1 MTQALGSGGEAPPR
15 STEAEAGILEPE
27 ALGAW
32 REVEAL
38 LRELV
43 ERSAPDEVP
52 PPPGDAPGPTGLT
65 ATEVLRAC
73 RSRLASV
80 RDAARALEGRLSELQ
95 RQQDEVLSIV
105 AHDLRTPLV
114 AIQGFSQLLRAT
126 GGLSEKQE
134 SYVER
139 ILQAVRAMNRMVE
152 DLRTARRLDQGR
164 LSLEPRPLDLEA
176 LARDLVEMHR
186 EEARQ
191 KEVALRLEAPEGLP
205 RIVGDP
211 ERLAQAVGNL
221 LQNAVKFTPRGSEV
235 VLRVRCRGGM
245 VRWEVTDQGPGF
257 DEALLSQLFHRFAQG
272 RAGEAAGSKG
282 FGLGL
287 YICREI
293 VALHAGRVGARNEPG
308 GGSTF
313 WAEIPLVRPEAA
325 DARLVSSPHAAVR
338 GSDG

>member
-1 MTQALGSGGEAPPR
+1 MASGIGGGGEAPVRGDAARP
-15 STEAEAGILEPE
+15 GILEPE

-43 ERSAPDEVP
+43 ERSAPDQVGP
-52 PPPGDAPGPTGLT
+52 PAGDPSAPENLT

-73 RSRLASV
+73 RSRLAAV
-80 RDAARALEGRLSELQ
+80 RDAATALEERLAELQ
-95 RQQDEVLSIV
+95 RRQDEVLSIV

-126 GGLSEKQE
+126 GELSEKQA
-134 SYVER
+134 SYVDR
-139 ILQAVRAMNRMVE
+139 ILLAVRAMNRMVE

-164 LSLEPRPLDLEA
+164 LSLELQPVDVDA
-176 LARDLVEMHR
+176 LARNLLEMHR

-191 KEVALRLEAPEGLP
+191 KEVALRMEAPEGLP
-205 RIVGDP
+205 RTVGDP
-211 ERLAQAVGNL
+211 ERLSQAVGNL
-221 LQNAVKFTPRGSEV
+221 IQNAVKFTPQGGEV
-235 VLRVRCRGGM
+235 VLRVACREGV
-245 VRWEVTDQGPGF
+245 VRWEVTDRGPGF
-257 DEALLSQLFHRFAQG
+257 DEALLPQLFQRFAQG
-272 RAGEAAGSKG
+272 HAEAAASKG

-313 WAEIPLVRPEAA
+313 WAEIPQIHPEA
-325 DARLVSSPHAAVR
+325 PHAGPIPRPPFAGGNR
-338 GSDG
+338 IG